1 MNAKRLNSILKSR
14 ERKILIESSLRDLR
28 PQNTISDWFAGTT
41 RGRIPVNIDY
51 IKNTYASSFILDVSE
66 FNPVSTEHNFR
77 FITVLGEAHYLSPNK
92 ITMICEGFS
101 DRRLAVMRHLERVGC
116 QLTRSMINLRNRRRS
131 RVEHE
136 EFASSRTLIDKIRSR
151 DLTPD
156 VFKYDRAI
164 GIEIECYGEYLKE
177 KLPYWCRE
185 AGDGSLNSGG
195 VEFKLLVKRSEL
207 EARLNRFTNLIKGTH
222 KVNRTCGLHVH
233 LDQRGKTKDEV
244 LKLAKKLDKWL
255 YALREFVPESRRG
268 GDVNRRNYCRFGISA
283 NGNDR
288 YHAVNMAAFYKY
300 KTLEIRLHSGTTD
313 YTKIISWIRLLEIL
327 SVIKAPAKGLEGISA
342 LAAIPL
348 CEYEKSYWIKRHQE
362 LNPRLYTSIT
372 PATESE

>member
-1 MNAKRLNSILKSR
+1 MNRARLNSILKSR
-14 ERKILIESSLRDLR
+14 QRKILIESSLRDLR

-41 RGRIPVNIDY
+41 RGIIPVDIEY
-51 IKNTYASSFILDVSE
+51 IKNAYASSFRFDANELDSTLIE
-66 FNPVSTEHNFR
+66 FNFR
-77 FITVLGEAHYLSPNK
+77 FITVFGEVQYLNPNK

-101 DRRLAVMRHLERVGC
+101 DKRGAVIRHLERVGC
-116 QLTRSMINLRNRRRS
+116 PLTRSMINLRNRRRARS
-131 RVEHE
+131 EHE
-136 EFASSRTLIDKIRSR
+136 NLANSRSLIDKIRSR

-156 VFKYDRAI
+156 AFKYERAL
-164 GIEIECYGEYLKE
+164 GIEIECYGDYLKE

-185 AGDGSLNSGG
+185 TADGSLNSGG

-268 GDVNRRNYCRFGISA
+268 GDVNRRNYCKFGISA

-288 YHAVNMAAFYKY
+288 YHAVNMSAFYKY

-327 SVIKAPAKGLEGISA
+327 SVIKTPAKGLEGISA

-362 LNPRLYTSIT
+362 LNPRLYTSVT